1 MARTCISI
9 PVMVVVPP
17 LIESPFA
24 NAPETSGPG
33 QPTPRPDPL
42 EVAVYIHALTSELA
56 AMAANAD
63 LPDLASAL
71 ATTRRAAAAA
81 LTRIT
86 QLPPSPDEA

>member
-1 MARTCISI
+1 MARVCISI
-9 PVMVVVPP
+9 PVMVAAPP
-17 LIESPFA
+17 LIESPLA
-24 NAPETSGPG
+24 NAPETSVPG
-33 QPTPRPDPL
+33 QPAPRPDPL
-42 EVAVYIHALTSELA
+42 EVAVYFHALTSELA

-86 QLPPSPDEA
+86 QLPPLLDQA